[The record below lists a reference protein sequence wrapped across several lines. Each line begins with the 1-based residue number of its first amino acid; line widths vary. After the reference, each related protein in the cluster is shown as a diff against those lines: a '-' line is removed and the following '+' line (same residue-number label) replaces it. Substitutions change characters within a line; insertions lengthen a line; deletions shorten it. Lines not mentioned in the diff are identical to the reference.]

1 MNGVRDCHFSYSC
14 SGKLAYKSVSGIR
27 DSKTR
32 KWGKKE
38 VRIGAL
44 RLIKGILSMFDSED
58 LLALSSVLGVQ
69 LFHLLTEHR
78 DCN

>member
-1 MNGVRDCHFSYSC
+1 MNAFRHHHFSYSC

-32 KWGKKE
+32 KWGVEE

-44 RLIKGILSMFDSED
+44 RLIKGVLPMLDSED
-58 LLALSSVLGVQ
+58 LLALSSVLGAQ
-69 LFHLLTEHR
+69 PFHLLT
-78 DCN
+78 